1 MNIQEKIKQC
11 EAHGFKVKQ
20 IGSWLW
26 LTGTDGRYK
35 KQNGD
40 YILLDQETKILFALG
55 FKYSKS
61 RGQYYWD
68 DTNYNTLYVQV
79 KQKYD
84 QAQKEIEAI
93 QQQIEKEKEFFDEKI
108 NRIMEL
114 MNNGNIEEAKRIF
127 NTETEEEKEV
137 KRIIDELERELKY
150 KQRKLTEIEKEM
162 KRYKSRIKAKDGE
175 AW

>member
-1 MNIQEKIKQC
+1 MNIQEKIAQC
-11 EAHGFKVKQ
+11 EKHGFKVKQ
-20 IGSWLW
+20 VGSWLW

-35 KQNGD
+35 KQDGD
-40 YILLDQETKILFALG
+40 YILLDQETKVLFALG

-68 DTNYNTLYVQV
+68 GTDYNTLYEQA
-79 KQKYD
+79 KQKYG

-93 QQQIEKEKEFFDEKI
+93 QQQIEKEKEFFDKKV

-137 KRIIDELERELKY
+137 KRKIDELERELKH
-150 KQRKLTEIEKEM
+150 KQRKLTEIEKEI
-162 KRYKSRIKAKDGE
+162 KRYESRIKAAE
-175 AW
+175 NI

>member
-1 MNIQEKIKQC
+1 MNIQEKIAQC
-11 EAHGFKVKQ
+11 EKHGFKVKQ
-20 IGSWLW
+20 VGSWLW

-35 KQNGD
+35 KQDGD
-40 YILLDQETKILFALG
+40 YILLDQETKVLFALG

-68 DTNYNTLYVQV
+68 GTDYNTLYEQA
-79 KQKYD
+79 KQKYG

-93 QQQIEKEKEFFDEKI
+93 QQQIEKEKEFFDKKV

-137 KRIIDELERELKY
+137 KRIIDELERGLKY
-150 KQRKLTEIEKEM
+150 KQRKLAEIEKEM
-162 KRYKSRIKAKDGE
+162 KKYESRLKAAE
-175 AW
+175 NI